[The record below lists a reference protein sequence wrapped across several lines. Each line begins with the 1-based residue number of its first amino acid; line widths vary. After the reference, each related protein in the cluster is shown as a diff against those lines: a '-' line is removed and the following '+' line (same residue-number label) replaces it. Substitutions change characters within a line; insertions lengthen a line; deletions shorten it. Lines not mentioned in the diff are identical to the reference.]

1 MPAML
6 FGVGLVCDV
15 TQELNDRRLVSRLV
29 FNLFFFIS
37 RFFPSNP
44 GISHASFDM
53 LGNPGTCETSLLSA
67 IVPLEDKDLRAL
79 VSHPRTPIV
88 W

>member
-1 MPAML
+1 ML
-6 FGVGLVCDV
+6 FGVSLVCDV
-15 TQELNDRRLVSRLV
+15 TQELNDRRLASRFV

-44 GISHASFDM
+44 GISHVSFD
-53 LGNPGTCETSLLSA
+53 
-67 IVPLEDKDLRAL
+67 VPLEDKDVRTL